1 MPIRIVP
8 NHPGPRIKNTGT
20 KIPKHISKNKK
31 ESNILQNVVIAKINR
46 E

>member
-1 MPIRIVP
+1 MSIRIVP
-8 NHPGPRIKNTGT
+8 NHPDPLIKNTAT
-20 KIPKHISKNKK
+20 KIPKYIPKNKK